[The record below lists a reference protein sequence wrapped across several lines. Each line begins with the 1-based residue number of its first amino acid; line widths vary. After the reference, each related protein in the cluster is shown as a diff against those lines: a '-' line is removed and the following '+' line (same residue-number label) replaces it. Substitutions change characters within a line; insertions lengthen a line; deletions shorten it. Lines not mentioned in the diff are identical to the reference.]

1 MNSKVRGSALPHPDA
16 HTFDTNGMAF
26 NSDGMAFDAAEM
38 AYDADE
44 MTRVGA
50 MNRRDT

>member
-16 HTFDTNGMAF
+16 HTFDTN
-26 NSDGMAFDAAEM
+26 GMAFDAAEM